1 MTKFMFVDQ
10 SDEGLGFSLDTEDEK
25 MTTPWLTM
33 VDDQD
38 GKLII
43 TQKDNP
49 TSKAKGETITI
60 HYSDAAMIWAMLG
73 EWLAQDGGV
82 PKRYVHFSFDED
94 C

>member
-1 MTKFMFVDQ
+1 MTKFMFIEESND
-10 SDEGLGFSLDTEDEK
+10 GLGWSLESTDDK
-25 MTTPWLTM
+25 MVTPWLTM
-33 VDDQD
+33 VDDQV

-49 TSKAKGETITI
+49 ASKAKGERITI
-60 HYSDAAMIWAMLG
+60 HYSDAPMIWAMLG
-73 EWLAQDGGV
+73 EWLAQDGCV